1 LIKGSAFLRPSRSVF
16 TERWRVSREAGVV
29 KTVGTRTS
37 KIQKAMYDSGDD
49 AADPPDAA
57 NKSYDYVAPC
67 PVCERRIFDFSEIP
81 QNSVSVR
88 LKCPHCRKIVHI
100 PLPAQPGFRAKN

>member
-1 LIKGSAFLRPSRSVF
+1 MCA
-16 TERWRVSREAGVV
+16 AAN
-29 KTVGTRTS
+29 KTMHTRRR
-37 KIQKAMYDSGDD
+37 IVYDSG
-49 AADPPDAA
+49 AADPSDAA

-100 PLPAQPGFRAKN
+100 PLPAQPGFRAEN